1 MSHLVRLG
9 DEGSRN
15 VARSGI
21 LASVIYCS
29 EALIRSG
36 SVRGRRCDPRP
47 LQRAVRLVVTRGTRA
62 RLHRP
67 PRFNDYPLVPQ
78 CDLGRAI
85 GADLRKAVQVAVF
98 DRGAVV
104 ASAEGAVT
112 DHSAIAPSL
121 GGCDVPDVLVL
132 ALQAER
138 ILRAKLLS
146 HAGSLPSRG
155 LPSSAGPPRLDH
167 GARRLPPERGW
178 RVHPRT

>member
-1 MSHLVRLG
+1 LVRLAYQLTRPPDG
-9 DEGSRN
+9 KGSRGLDPMSERP
-15 VARSGI
+15 VTGIAITKLSFARA
-21 LASVIYCS
+21 LANPTHRLS
-29 EALIRSG
+29 EG
-36 SVRGRRCDPRP
+36 PTHRP
-47 LQRAVRLVVTRGTRA
+47 PTYRRA
-62 RLHRP
+62 RARVGAGRLAFAKSSGTG

-98 DRGAVV
+98 DRGVV

-146 HAGSLPSRG
+146 QAGSLPSRG
-155 LPSSAGPPRLDH
+155 
-167 GARRLPPERGW
+167 
-178 RVHPRT
+178 